1 MLDIPIEQ
9 AKNAL
14 DTNVLGMLRLA
25 QAVFPH
31 MAARKRGT
39 FMTIG
44 SIVGGTV
51 KSLKFYART
60 TPLTKFYIANT
71 LGRRLLRK

>member
-1 MLDIPIEQ
+1 MPWYAFTLHFSKDLFILGSAGPILDIPIEQ
-9 AKNAL
+9 ARNAL

-44 SIVGGTV
+44 SIVGDV
-51 KSLKFYART
+51 V
-60 TPLTKFYIANT
+60 
-71 LGRRLLRK
+71 